1 MRFGISPL
9 SLEFVIDTILKEKG
23 LAGLAEFKLSKLIE
37 GVAKAGYQ
45 HCEIIMDIFQ
55 LFPLQIT
62 QDEIEKIKSIK
73 ETYEITYSAHFP
85 FISIELAS
93 PNKFIRKG
101 SINSI
106 VDAYESFI
114 KLEEDIDVY
123 VLHATGEFIADAMG
137 FITDPTIF
145 PVATNLFAEL
155 SIHSVQEIIKRTEID
170 KNKLAI
176 ENIEFPFDPTIKIVE
191 ELGLKLCFDTAH
203 ILGGLSGKYDL
214 IETIKKYYNFI
225 AEIHLQDYVKSTILD
240 HAALGTG
247 GFPPGFLNFINQ
259 HNFTGPIVFELPRT
273 QAIKS
278 IEFIKKYAP
287 EIELPKIKD
296 ISFYEMK

>member
-9 SLEFVIDTILKEKG
+9 SLEFVIDTILKKKG

-55 LFPLQIT
+55 LFPIQIT
-62 QDEIEKIKSIK
+62 QEEIEKIKDIK
-73 ETYEITYSAHFP
+73 KKYGITYSAHFP

-93 PNKFIRKG
+93 PNRFIRTG

-114 KLEEDIDVY
+114 NLEEDIDVY
-123 VLHATGEFIADAMG
+123 VLHATGEFIADAMD
-137 FITDPTIF
+137 FIMDPTIF

-155 SIHSVQEIIKRTEID
+155 SLNSIQEIIKKTEID
-170 KNKLAI
+170 INKLAI

-191 ELGLKLCFDTAH
+191 ELGLRLCFDTAH
-203 ILGGLSGKYDL
+203 ILGGLSGKCNL
-214 IETIKKYYNFI
+214 IETIKQYYNFI
-225 AEIHLQDYVKSTILD
+225 AEIHLQDYVKNAVID
-240 HAALGTG
+240 HGALGTG
-247 GFPPGFLNFINQ
+247 SFPPEFLNFINQ
-259 HNFTGPIVFELPRT
+259 HDFTGPVVFELPRS

-287 EIELPKIKD
+287 QIELPKIKD
-296 ISFYEMK
+296 VSFYEMK